1 MGRLKSFHTG
11 LHLPDSPKRVR
22 VLDAIGVLENADA
35 DFALLRNTM
44 THDPNKKNFRDEAYH
59 NVTRS
64 RGKHQQTESNP
75 CLRSIDYS
83 NTRLQRAI
91 CKLYRV
97 DYTCF
102 PVYELPEWCV
112 NLPPEDD
119 DTEEPTSRN
128 DDVDLN
134 QEFAARCPGVTNE
147 RGGCGSAGFA
157 DGALSAEACQAICQ
171 ATRDC
176 KFFSYHVDRPDKR
189 CRFCKDDTHD
199 TRVRKCFSSA
209 ERAADPTLHECYWG
223 PKYCRRDDLGTRPD
237 GKREPIHS
245 FSSRAQHNFI

>member
-1 MGRLKSFHTG
+1 MLGLSGR
-11 LHLPDSPKRVR
+11 LHLPEGPERVR

-35 DFALLRNTM
+35 DFALLRNSM

-64 RGKHQQTESNP
+64 RGKHQQTDSNR
-75 CLRSIDYS
+75 CLRGIDYT
-83 NTRLQRAI
+83 NKRLQRAL

-102 PVYELPEWCV
+102 PIYELPEWCI
-112 NLPPEDD
+112 NQPEDD
-119 DTEEPTSRN
+119 TEDPTSRPD

-147 RGGCGSAGFA
+147 RGGCHSAGFV
-157 DGALSAEACQAICQ
+157 DGAMSVEACQATCQ
-171 ATRDC
+171 ANRDC
-176 KFFSYHVDRPDKR
+176 RYFSYHVDRPDKR
-189 CRFCKDDTHD
+189 CHLCKDDRPHP
-199 TRVRKCFSSA
+199 KCFSSA
-209 ERAADPTLHECYWG
+209 ARAADPTLHECYWG

-237 GKREPIHS
+237 GKRETIHS
-245 FSSRAQHNFI
+245 YLEPGH